1 MNDTVAVALE
11 LAAACVRAR
20 YAETA
25 VQQRDARIVELEA
38 RVAELEVKAA
48 ETPPEPLRAVPPQ
61 EEKENG

>member
-25 VQQRDARIVELEA
+25 VQQRDARIAELEA
-38 RVAELEVKAA
+38 KVAELTAA
-48 ETPPEPLRAVPPQ
+48 PPEPLHAVPTP
-61 EEKENG
+61 EEKEHG

>member
-38 RVAELEVKAA
+38 RVAELTAA
-48 ETPPEPLRAVPPQ
+48 PPEPLRAVPPQ
-61 EEKENG
+61 EEKEHG